1 MLERLRFMVMKPIL
15 TSHIHSICSEV
26 FFGLSVLLVY
36 TLESVLALFCPG
48 KMSSVFS
55 DVCHDQTSC

>member
-1 MLERLRFMVMKPIL
+1 MVIKPIL
-15 TSHIHSICSEV
+15 TSHIHSIFSEII
-26 FFGLSVLLVY
+26 FGLSVLLVY

-55 DVCHDQTSC
+55 DVCHDLTSY